1 MRQTNKTI
9 NSQETEDEHTMT
21 MSAATKET
29 FLAPEAPQTGKIYN
43 FMEAHAEKNSSQP
56 SPQFFLSGADAGD
69 QVEIPHEI
77 YEVLVKA
84 VEAMRKGLAITITP
98 SSMTLTTQQA
108 AELLGVT
115 RPTIVRLLD
124 AGKIPFEKPGT
135 HRRIKLE
142 DVLAFKEVRKAEQYE
157 ALDSMGTTDDED
169 PESAINRMKKARAVA
184 AERRRQHKG

>member
-1 MRQTNKTI
+1 MATN
-9 NSQETEDEHTMT
+9 
-21 MSAATKET
+21 AATKET
-29 FLAPEAPQTGKIYN
+29 FFAPEAPQTGKIYN
-43 FMEAHAEKNSSQP
+43 FMEAHAEKNGSQP
-56 SPQFFLSGADAGD
+56 SPQFFLSGAEAGD

-77 YEVLVKA
+77 YEVLVKT

-98 SSMTLTTQQA
+98 SSLTLTTQQA

-142 DVLAFKEVRKAEQYE
+142 DVLTFKEARKAAQYD
-157 ALDSMGTTDDED
+157 ALDSMGTIDDED
-169 PESAINRMKKARAVA
+169 PEIAVNRMKKARAEA
-184 AERRRQHKG
+184 AQRRLQHKG